1 MSYRRLGP
9 LRHII
14 GTRLVSIGRSQTVVN
29 FVGRIEND
37 DLAFT
42 SELLAAGGV
51 NSVIDRRC
59 QPSDVPDSLRYR
71 GTTHARGNVIVTV

>member
-1 MSYRRLGP
+1 MSYRRPGP
-9 LRHII
+9 FKHII

-42 SELLAAGGV
+42 SELLSAGG
-51 NSVIDRRC
+51 
-59 QPSDVPDSLRYR
+59 
-71 GTTHARGNVIVTV
+71 